1 VADRA
6 AEKMAVL
13 AADTVMAAPIEAVHR
28 VVVHKA
34 AAEAS
39 AILDWEGTMWV
50 AAQVAA
56 VVGFVVVGMALY
68 SFAASS
74 IYYSSNIHEVPF
86 K

>member
-1 VADRA
+1 VADRG
-6 AEKMAVL
+6 AEKVAVL
-13 AADTVMAAPIEAVHR
+13 AVDTVMAAPIETVHL

-39 AILDWEGTMWV
+39 AILDWEDTMWA

-56 VVGFVVVGMALY
+56 VVGFVVVGRALY
-68 SFAASS
+68 SFPASY